1 MINELEYRT
10 EDRFGAVRVLHADKN
25 VTQKNAWHLAS
36 ISGNALPPISTL
48 GAATFGLPGKG
59 YHGTQVG
66 AREIEATLYADG
78 ADASGLRYMLDEVPQ
93 LLSAG
98 DDRLGLL
105 RLTNDAGEIFR
116 IKAKCTELNPDKLKS
131 RTGIFSAV
139 FDCPYPYFESDTL
152 FREQIIAVEGGK
164 EYPLDRPYTFGNVQP
179 STSTTYTVY
188 CNNQGDAPAP
198 CVIKIYGSGIS
209 YVRLYNHE
217 TNKSIYI
224 ENMSVANMEISTDPD
239 NLYSIYGTASSAGLD
254 ATKYI
259 RPGYPISEF
268 TISPGVNKLSIIVTA
283 SNIEPAGTCIEWRGR
298 YSACL

>member
-25 VTQKNAWHLAS
+25 VQQKNAWHLAN

-66 AREIEATLYADG
+66 AREIDATLYADG
-78 ADASGLRYMLDEVPQ
+78 ADARSLRLMLDDVPQ

-116 IKAKCTELNPDKLKS
+116 IKAKCTE
-131 RTGIFSAV
+131 FSPNKIYRRSALFGAV

-152 FREQIIAVEGGK
+152 FREQIIAVSGGK

-179 STSTTYTVY
+179 STTTTYTVY
-188 CNNQGDAPAP
+188 CNNPGDAPAP
-198 CVIKIYGSGIS
+198 CVIKIYGAGLS
-209 YVRLYNHE
+209 YLHIYNQTTSKH
-217 TNKSIYI
+217 IYA
-224 ENMSVANMEISTDPD
+224 ENMSVASMEISTDPD
-239 NLYSIYGTASSAGLD
+239 NLYTVYGTGATD

-259 RPGYPISEF
+259 RPNYPISGF
-268 TISPGVNKLSIIVTA
+268 VINPGVNKLTVQVTA
-283 SNIEPAGTCIEWRGR
+283 TNIAPAGTCIEWRGR

>member
-10 EDRFGAVRVLHADKN
+10 EDRLGVVRVLSADKD
-25 VTQKNAWHLAS
+25 VRQKNAWHLAS

-66 AREIEATLYADG
+66 AREIEATMYADG
-78 ADASGLRYMLDEVPQ
+78 ADARSLRLMLDDVPQ

-188 CNNQGDAPAP
+188 CDNPGDAPAP
-198 CVIKIYGSGIS
+198 CLIKIFGAGLS
-209 YVRLYNHE
+209 YLHIYNQTTGRH
-217 TNKSIYI
+217 IYV
-224 ENMSVANMEISTDPD
+224 ENMSVASMEISTDPD
-239 NLYSIYGTASSAGLD
+239 NLYAVYGTGATD

-259 RPGYPISEF
+259 RPNYPISDF
-268 TISPGVNKLSIIVTA
+268 VINPGINKLTVQVTA
-283 SNIEPAGTCIEWRGR
+283 TNIAPAGTCIEWRGR

>member
-10 EDRFGAVRVLHADKN
+10 EDSFGAVRVLHADKD
-25 VTQKNAWHLAS
+25 VRQKNAWHLAS
-36 ISGNALPPISTL
+36 VSGNALPPISTL

-66 AREIEATLYADG
+66 AREIDATLYADG
-78 ADASGLRYMLDEVPQ
+78 ADAGGLRYMLDEVPQ

-98 DDRLGLL
+98 DDRMGLL

-116 IKAKCTELNPDKLKS
+116 IKAKCTEFSQDKIYRRSALF
-131 RTGIFSAV
+131 GAV
-139 FDCPYPYFESDTL
+139 FDCPCPYFESDTL

-164 EYPLDRPYTFGNVQP
+164 EYPLDRPYTFGNLHP
-179 STSTTYTVY
+179 STTTSYKII
-188 CNNQGDAPAP
+188 CNNPGDVPAP

-209 YVRLYNHE
+209 YVRLYNYRTE
-217 TNKSIYI
+217 KNVFV
-224 ENMSVANMEISTDPD
+224 ENMSAANMEISTDPD
-239 NLYSIYGTASSAGLD
+239 NLYSIYGTASSSGLD

-268 TISPGVNKLSIIVTA
+268 TISPGVNTLVVIVTA

-298 YSACL
+298 FSACL

>member
-10 EDRFGAVRVLHADKN
+10 EDRLGIVRMLSADKN
-25 VTQKNAWHLAS
+25 VKHKNAWHLAS

-78 ADASGLRYMLDEVPQ
+78 ADAGGLRYMLDEVPQ

-116 IKAKCTELNPDKLKS
+116 IKAKCTEFSPNKMYRRS
-131 RTGIFSAV
+131 AIFGAV

-179 STSTTYTVY
+179 STTTSYTVF

-217 TNKSIYI
+217 TNKSIYV

-239 NLYSIYGTASSAGLD
+239 NLYSIYGTASSSGLD

-268 TISPGVNKLSIIVTA
+268 VISPGVNKLSVIVTA
-283 SNIEPAGTCIEWRGR
+283 SNIAPAGTCIEWRGR

>member
-10 EDRFGAVRVLHADKN
+10 EDRFGVVRVLHADKD
-25 VTQKNAWHLAS
+25 VKQKNAWHLAS

-78 ADASGLRYMLDEVPQ
+78 ADAGGLRYMFDEVPQ

-105 RLTNDAGEIFR
+105 RLTNDAGDIFR
-116 IKAKCTELNPDKLKS
+116 IKAKCTEFSPNKMYRRS
-131 RTGIFSAV
+131 AIFGAV

-179 STSTTYTVY
+179 STTTSYTVF
-188 CNNQGDAPAP
+188 CNNPGDAPAP

-217 TNKSIYI
+217 TNKSIYV
-224 ENMSVANMEISTDPD
+224 ENMSVANMEINTDPD
-239 NLYSIYGTASSAGLD
+239 NLYSIYGTASSSGLD

-268 TISPGVNKLSIIVTA
+268 TISPGVNKLSVIVTA

>member
-10 EDRFGAVRVLHADKN
+10 EDRFGSVRVLHADKN
-25 VTQKNAWHLAS
+25 VQQKNAWHLAS

-78 ADASGLRYMLDEVPQ
+78 ADARSLRYMLDEVPH

-105 RLTNDAGEIFR
+105 RLTNDAGDIFR
-116 IKAKCTELNPDKLKS
+116 IKAKCTE
-131 RTGIFSAV
+131 FSPNKIYRRSALFGAV

-179 STSTTYTVY
+179 STTTSYTVY
-188 CNNQGDAPAP
+188 CNNPGDAPAP
-198 CVIKIYGSGIS
+198 CVIKIYGAGLS
-209 YVRLYNHE
+209 YLHIYNQTTSRH
-217 TNKSIYI
+217 IYA
-224 ENMSVANMEISTDPD
+224 ENMSVASMEISTDPD
-239 NLYSIYGTASSAGLD
+239 NLYAVYGTGATD

-259 RPGYPISEF
+259 RPNYPISEF
-268 TISPGVNKLSIIVTA
+268 VINPGVNKLTVQVTA
-283 SNIEPAGTCIEWRGR
+283 TNIAPAGTCIEWRGR

>member
-10 EDRFGAVRVLHADKN
+10 EDSFGAVRVLHADKD
-25 VTQKNAWHLAS
+25 VRKKTAWHLAS
-36 ISGNALPPISTL
+36 VSGNELPPISTL

-78 ADASGLRYMLDEVPQ
+78 ADAGGLRYMLDEVPQ

-98 DDRLGLL
+98 DDRLGLP

-116 IKAKCTELNPDKLKS
+116 IKAKCTE
-131 RTGIFSAV
+131 FSPNKMYRRSAVFGAV

-179 STSTTYTVY
+179 STTTSYRVK
-188 CNNQGDAPAP
+188 CNNPGDAPAP

-209 YVRLYNHE
+209 SVRLYNYRTE
-217 TNKSIYI
+217 KNIFV
-224 ENMSVANMEISTDPD
+224 ENMSVSNMEISTDPD
-239 NLYSIYGTASSAGLD
+239 NLYSIYGTASSSGLD

-268 TISPGVNKLSIIVTA
+268 AIMPGVNTLAVIVTA

-298 YSACL
+298 FSACL

>member
-25 VTQKNAWHLAS
+25 VRQKNAWHLAS
-36 ISGNALPPISTL
+36 VSGNALPPISTL

-59 YHGTQVG
+59 YYGTQVG
-66 AREIEATLYADG
+66 SREIDATLYADG
-78 ADASGLRYMLDEVPQ
+78 ADAGGLRYMLDEVPK

-105 RLTNDAGEIFR
+105 RLTNDAGDIFR
-116 IKAKCTELNPDKLKS
+116 IKAKCTE
-131 RTGIFSAV
+131 FSPNKMYRRSAVFGAV

-179 STSTTYTVY
+179 STTTTYTVY
-188 CNNQGDAPAP
+188 CNNPGDAPAP
-198 CVIKIYGSGIS
+198 CVIKIFGTGLS
-209 YVRLYNHE
+209 YLHIYNH
-217 TNKSIYI
+217 TTSKHIYA
-224 ENMSVANMEISTDPD
+224 ENMSVASMEISTDPD
-239 NLYSIYGTASSAGLD
+239 NLYAVYGTGATD

-259 RPGYPISEF
+259 RPSYPISEF
-268 TISPGVNKLSIIVTA
+268 VVNPGANRLTVQVTA
-283 SNIEPAGTCIEWRGR
+283 TNIAPAGTCIEWRGR

>member
-10 EDRFGAVRVLHADKN
+10 EDRLGIVHVLSADKD
-25 VTQKNAWHLAS
+25 VRQKNAWHLAS

-48 GAATFGLPGKG
+48 GSATFGLPGKG

-78 ADASGLRYMLDEVPQ
+78 ADAGGLRFMLDEVPQ

-105 RLTNDAGEIFR
+105 RITNDAGELFR
-116 IKAKCTELNPDKLKS
+116 IKAKCTEFSPNKMYRRS
-131 RTGIFSAV
+131 AIFGAV

-188 CNNQGDAPAP
+188 CNNPGDAPAP
-198 CVIKIYGSGIS
+198 CVIKIYGTGLS
-209 YVRLYNHE
+209 YLRIYNQ
-217 TNKSIYI
+217 TTGKNIYV
-224 ENMSVANMEISTDPD
+224 ENMSVANMEINTDPD
-239 NLYSIYGTASSAGLD
+239 NLYAVYGTGATD

-259 RPGYPISEF
+259 RPNYPISDF
-268 TISPGVNKLSIIVTA
+268 VINPGVNKLTVQVTA
-283 SNIEPAGTCIEWRGR
+283 TNIAPAGTCIEWRGR

>member
-10 EDRFGAVRVLHADKN
+10 EDRFGVVRVLHADKD
-25 VTQKNAWHLAS
+25 VQQKNAWHLAS

-78 ADASGLRYMLDEVPQ
+78 ADAGGLRYLLDEVPQ

-116 IKAKCTELNPDKLKS
+116 IKAKCTEFSPNKICRRS
-131 RTGIFSAV
+131 AIFGAV

-152 FREQIIAVEGGK
+152 FREQIIAVDGGK

-179 STSTTYTVY
+179 STTTTYAVY

-198 CVIKIYGSGIS
+198 CVIKIYGTGLS
-209 YVRLYNHE
+209 YLRIYNQ
-217 TNKSIYI
+217 TTGKNIYV
-224 ENMSVANMEISTDPD
+224 ENMSVANMEINTDPD
-239 NLYSIYGTASSAGLD
+239 NLYAVYGTGATD

-259 RPGYPISEF
+259 RPNYPISEF
-268 TISPGVNKLSIIVTA
+268 VINPGVNKLTVQVTA
-283 SNIEPAGTCIEWRGR
+283 TNIAPAGTCIEWRGR